1 MVDMAE
7 SHRLGLGH
15 LGLTT
20 VAAAL
25 AERLV
30 AQSQLQMRLHLAAS
44 AENDMKDL
52 LGTLQ

>member
-15 LGLTT
+15 LGLAT

-30 AQSQLQMRLHLAAS
+30 AESQMQMRLHLAAS
-44 AENDMKDL
+44 AENAMKESL
-52 LGTLQ
+52 VTLR